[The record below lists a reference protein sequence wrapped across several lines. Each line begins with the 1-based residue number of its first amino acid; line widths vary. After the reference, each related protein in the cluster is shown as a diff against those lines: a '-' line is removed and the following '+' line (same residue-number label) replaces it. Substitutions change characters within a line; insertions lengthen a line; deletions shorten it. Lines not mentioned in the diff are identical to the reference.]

1 MPVPA
6 EKDPKQKQQTS
17 TTTSTDVTPAPAA
30 NPASPT
36 SATHNGD
43 VSSPVAEENG
53 VAERS
58 NEERSS
64 STSPSMQ
71 MSNGHHAAESE
82 SSEKPQ

>member
-6 EKDPKQKQQTS
+6 EKDPKQNQQSS
-17 TTTSTDVTPAPAA
+17 TTNNTDVTPAPAA

-43 VSSPVAEENG
+43 ASSPVAEENG

-58 NEERSS
+58 NEEN
-64 STSPSMQ
+64 STSPTLQ
-71 MSNGHHAAESE
+71 LSNGHTENDT
-82 SSEKPQ
+82 EKPQ